1 LFGLRW
7 FRLLYGREIAGLH
20 SLLLLWDALL
30 ADAQGPLQLVDWVGI
45 VMVLANRR
53 ELIASDYADCLATLL
68 HLPPLPRPVPETLER
83 TPVLPNTP
91 LPAGSREEMGR
102 GAQRLPLA
110 ALAMPDMAPV
120 QRLALQAAYLRSR
133 PVAESAQAVAAQYAL
148 WESESWAV
156 VEGGH
161 EAAEPVVAV
170 IDSELPQPQPSASPQ
185 PKPKSPASGSRSA
198 RKTYTIGTLQQRRT
212 AGGSGSGSGAST
224 AYSPPAAAPSF
235 VPSPVEGLRSPNEVM
250 CSLGSLTAQIACLAA
265 QCADLLALRH
275 DGRAVRGVAAG
286 LHTLSRV
293 WQDEIARSPGALDV
307 RPQALSDADLRVVL
321 RDLDSLHAELT
332 QRM

>member
-1 LFGLRW
+1 
-7 FRLLYGREIAGLH
+7 IAGLH

-45 VMVLANRR
+45 VMLLANRR

-68 HLPPLPRPVPETLER
+68 HLPPLARPVPETLER
-83 TPVLPNTP
+83 TPMLPNTP
-91 LPAGSREEMGR
+91 LPAGFRKEMGM

-133 PVAESAQAVAAQYAL
+133 PVAGSAQAVAAQYAL

-170 IDSELPQPQPSASPQ
+170 IDSELPQPQPQPQPSTSPQ

-212 AGGSGSGSGAST
+212 AGGGGSGSGSGSGAST

-235 VPSPVEGLRSPNEVM
+235 IPSPVEGLRSPNEVM

-265 QCADLLALRH
+265 QCADLLALKH

-332 QRM
+332 QPI